1 MTIPN
6 RVFAIRLRPPAIV
19 LLLLCAMYFLLFVN
33 RTNLAI
39 AGPLMQRELNLSNTE
54 LGLAFSAF
62 AYPYALFQLFGGML
76 GDRFGPRLTLG
87 VATIAVALATAWTG
101 AAGGLASL
109 FMARLALGI
118 GEGAAFPTATRAMSV
133 WTPANKWA
141 FAQGI
146 THTSSRLGNWATA
159 LIVAGLIALLS
170 WRASFFLLAPVSLVW
185 ALIWVWYFRDRPADH
200 PAMTAADIAK
210 LPDRE
215 HTATVA
221 VPWLALARCIMP
233 VTCVDFCYGWT
244 LWLFQSWIPSFFVQ
258 NYGLDLDH
266 TALYSAGVLF
276 AGVIGDTL
284 GGIASDFI
292 LKRSGNVR
300 LARCSVIIAGFTG
313 GFAFML
319 PILFIHDLTVAAIC
333 LSLAFLFAELIVAPI
348 WAVPMDIAPRYAGT
362 ASGMMNFGFGLAGI
376 ISPLFFGVIIDITGT
391 WTIAFVVS
399 VALLLLGAILTLRLR
414 PDVQFTECRVT
425 RSPDA
430 DGISL
435 RRSRAPA
442 G

>member
-1 MTIPN
+1 MTSWRPA
-6 RVFAIRLRPPAIV
+6 VRLRPPGIV

-39 AGPLMQRELNLSNTE
+39 AGPLMQADLKLSNTE

-76 GDRFGPRLTLG
+76 GDKFGPRLTLG
-87 VATIAVALATAWTG
+87 VAAFAVALATAWTG
-101 AAGGLASL
+101 AAGGLMSL

-133 WTPANKWA
+133 WTPAGRWA

-159 LIVAGLIALLS
+159 LIVAALIALLS
-170 WRASFFLLAPVSLVW
+170 WRASFYLLAPVN
-185 ALIWVWYFRDRPADH
+185 LIWVVVWVWYFRDRPADH
-200 PAMTAADIAK
+200 AGMTAADLAK
-210 LPDRE
+210 LPVRDR
-215 HTATVA
+215 AGS
-221 VPWLALARCIMP
+221 RN

-258 NYGLDLDH
+258 NYGLNLNR

-292 LKRSGNVR
+292 LKRSGDVK
-300 LARCSVIIAGFTG
+300 LARRSVIMTGFAG
-313 GFAFML
+313 GFIFML
-319 PILFIHDLTVAAIC
+319 PILFVHDLALAAIC
-333 LSLAFLFAELIVAPI
+333 LSLAFFFAELIVAPI

-376 ISPLFFGVIIDITGT
+376 ISPLFFGVMIDVTGS
-391 WTIAFVVS
+391 WTIPFAIS
-399 VALLLLGAILTLRLR
+399 IALLLLGLILTLRLR
-414 PDVQFTECRVT
+414 PDIPFTELEAHTGSV
-425 RSPDA
+425 PD
-430 DGISL
+430 G
-435 RRSRAPA
+435 PA
-442 G
+442 LPAE

>member
-1 MTIPN
+1 MTAGN
-6 RVFAIRLRPPAIV
+6 HARLAVRLRPPAIV

-33 RTNLAI
+33 RTNIAI
-39 AGPLMQRELNLSNTE
+39 AGPLIQTDLRLSNTE
-54 LGLAFSAF
+54 LGLVFSAF
-62 AYPYALFQLFGGML
+62 AYPYALFQLFGGIL

-87 VATIAVALATAWTG
+87 VATVAVAVATAWTG
-101 AAGGLASL
+101 LAGGLISL

-118 GEGAAFPTATRAMSV
+118 GEGAAFPTATRAMAA
-133 WTPANKWA
+133 WTPAGRWA

-146 THTSSRLGNWATA
+146 THTFSRLGNWATT

-200 PAMTAADIAK
+200 PAMTSDDIAR
-210 LPDRE
+210 LPVRD
-215 HTATVA
+215 HSAA
-221 VPWLALARCIMP
+221 GPVPWLALARCIMP

-258 NYGLDLDH
+258 TYRLDLNR

-276 AGVIGDTL
+276 AGVVGDTL

-292 LKRSGNVR
+292 LRRTGDLR
-300 LARCSVIIAGFTG
+300 LARRSVIMAGFAG
-313 GFAFML
+313 GFVFML
-319 PILFIHDLTVAAIC
+319 PILFVHDLNIAAAC
-333 LSLAFLFAELIVAPI
+333 LSLAFFFAELIVAPI

-376 ISPLFFGVIIDITGT
+376 VSPLFFGLMIDVTGT
-391 WTIAFVVS
+391 WTIPFLVS
-399 VALLLLGAILTLRLR
+399 IALLFAGAVLTIRLR
-414 PDVQFTECRVT
+414 PDVPFVESAEWRRGSAAEAALT
-425 RSPDA
+425 R
-430 DGISL
+430 G
-435 RRSRAPA
+435 
-442 G
+442 